1 MNCLVFSWLD
11 VFYVCLSTL
20 QTLYY
25 TDILRQSIHFVDLA
39 CFVVY
44 LPIAVIDILTVF
56 TD

>member
-25 TDILRQSIHFVDLA
+25 TDILRQSVHFVDLA